1 MCVST
6 CSQQSCPLVAG
17 GIVGSGRGFN
27 PAVIIRHLPNVLHP
41 SQAKP
46 SEQATKSRS
55 VKFTA
60 ICFPVPLSFV
70 ISNHTK
76 LTQDDPE
83 QQQTG
88 LD

>member
-1 MCVST
+1 MYYT
-6 CSQQSCPLVAG
+6 
-17 GIVGSGRGFN
+17 
-27 PAVIIRHLPNVLHP
+27 
-41 SQAKP
+41 QAKP
-46 SEQATKSRS
+46 SEQATKTHS

-60 ICFPVPLSFV
+60 ISFPVPLSFV

-83 QQQTG
+83 QQRTG